1 MKKGILL
8 GILVISG
15 CFLSCQ
21 GHSKAEVAVVN
32 EENIEMA
39 PNEVTEEPQFKI
51 VDGRIMPQHGRPMI
65 VDFSATW
72 CPPCKQLKPIFE
84 KLADEFKGRIDFVT
98 IDVDENPELSQAY
111 GVQSI
116 PMMVFLNKDGQIQNT
131 LIGFQN
137 RDQLLAAIN
146 TYFGF

>member
-1 MKKGILL
+1 MKKIFLL
-8 GILVISG
+8 SMVIASSLL
-15 CFLSCQ
+15 FSCK
-21 GHSKAEVAVVN
+21 GNAKPEAIPDEANV
-32 EENIEMA
+32 EMT
-39 PNEVTEEPQFKI
+39 PNEVVEVPQYKV
-51 VDGRIMPQHGRPMI
+51 VDGRIMPTDGKPMI

-72 CPPCKQLKPIFE
+72 CPPCRQLKPIFE
-84 KLADEFKGRIDFVT
+84 KLAEEFRGRVTFVT
-98 IDVDENPELSQAY
+98 IDVDQNPELSQAY

-131 LIGFQN
+131 LIGFQD

>member
-8 GILVISG
+8 GLLLASG

-21 GHSKAEVAVVN
+21 AHNKAETMVN

-39 PNEVTEEPQFKI
+39 PNEVDEQPIYKV
-51 VDGRIMPQHGRPMI
+51 VDGKIIPANGKPTI

-72 CPPCKQLKPIFE
+72 CPPCRQLKPIFE
-84 KLADEFKGRIDFVT
+84 KLAEEFKGRINFIT
-98 IDVDENPELSQAY
+98 IDVDENPVLSQSY

-131 LIGFQN
+131 LIGFQT
-137 RDQLLAAIN
+137 REQLLETIN

>member
-8 GILVISG
+8 GLLVASG

-21 GHSKAEVAVVN
+21 GHQKQAAIPD
-32 EENIEMA
+32 EERVEMT
-39 PNEVTEEPQFKI
+39 PNEVVDVPSYKI
-51 VDGRIMPQHGRPMI
+51 ENNRIIPTDGRPMI

-72 CPPCKQLKPIFE
+72 CPPCRQLKPIFE
-84 KLADEFKGRIDFVT
+84 KLAEEFRGRITFVT
-98 IDVDENPELSQAY
+98 IDVDENPELAQAY

-116 PMMVFLNKDGQIQNT
+116 PMMVFLNKDAQVQNT
-131 LIGFQN
+131 IVGFQN